1 MEIRELMNQFAQP
14 GRVVAISI
22 RPDRKVSVKL
32 VESVFAIQNKGLEGD
47 RSKGGNRQVTF
58 IQKEHIAAIA
68 SFLGKSDL
76 DYTITRRNFLVES
89 INLFSLKGKQ
99 FQIGE
104 AVFEYSGE
112 CHPCSRMEEGLG
124 IGGYNA
130 MRGHGGITARVVL
143 GGKIKEGDAVIP
155 LLS

>member
-1 MEIRELMNQFAQP
+1 M
-14 GRVVAISI
+14 
-22 RPDRKVSVKL
+22 
-32 VESVFAIQNKGLEGD
+32 
-47 RSKGGNRQVTF
+47 TF